1 VISDKRYVRI
11 TTHHLSQ
18 SSVGG
23 EERASKREI
32 GGKTVKRQRH
42 YKREKVK
49 YHWKKERLGSGK
61 HFRIRVNI
69 RKILDFHMVCL

>member
-11 TTHHLSQ
+11 TTHHFSQ

-49 YHWKKERLGSGK
+49 YHWKKKG
-61 HFRIRVNI
+61 
-69 RKILDFHMVCL
+69 